1 MTIKTAKAVYWDSSV
16 FISWINNLPDRTPRI
31 REQWHQV
38 TQLNQGVIVTSTL
51 SIVEVANAAHEKL
64 RHKLD
69 PTVEAHLDNLWAD
82 PAILLV
88 EASSPVMRMARK
100 LMRDAI
106 PHGWVLKPFDAV
118 HLATAQFVQL
128 NGRLLGAVNTYDN
141 LARYEPMI
149 HIPIREP

>member
-69 PTVEAHLDNLWAD
+69 PTVEAHLDNL
-82 PAILLV
+82 
-88 EASSPVMRMARK
+88 
-100 LMRDAI
+100 
-106 PHGWVLKPFDAV
+106 
-118 HLATAQFVQL
+118 
-128 NGRLLGAVNTYDN
+128 
-141 LARYEPMI
+141 
-149 HIPIREP
+149 